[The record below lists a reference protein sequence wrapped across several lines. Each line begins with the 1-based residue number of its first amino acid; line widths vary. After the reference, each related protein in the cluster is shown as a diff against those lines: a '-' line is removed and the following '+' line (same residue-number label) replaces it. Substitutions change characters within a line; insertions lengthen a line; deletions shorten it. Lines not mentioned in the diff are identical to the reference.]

1 MACWQ
6 CGAEIDAAEL
16 FCPTC
21 DALQPPDPKTDHFAR
36 LGLERRFAQDEDEIT
51 RRHRALQR
59 KLHPDRFV
67 SRSDRARMLSL
78 QHATAL
84 NDAVRILRDPLRR
97 ADYLLRLL
105 GRDVDSD
112 EGTIKLDP
120 AFLMEV
126 FELREAIGELS
137 GIDAHVERG
146 RLERDIAGRYEKKLA
161 ALGEGLDADGERSEA
176 ELDRLAQLAA
186 QLRYLR
192 NILAEL
198 HALAG

>member
-6 CGAEIDAAEL
+6 CGADTDAAAL

-21 DALQPPDPKTDHFAR
+21 ETLQPPDPKTDHFAR
-36 LGLERRFAQDEDEIT
+36 LGLERRFAQDVDAIT
-51 RRHRALQR
+51 RAHRALQR

-67 SRSDRARMLSL
+67 SKGDRVRMLSL

-84 NDAVRILRDPLRR
+84 NDASRILRDPLRR
-97 ADYLLRLL
+97 ADYLLGLA
-105 GRDVDSD
+105 GREMDAE
-112 EGTIKLDP
+112 EGKLKLDG

-146 RLERDIAGRYEKKLA
+146 RLERDIAQRYERRLA
-161 ALGEGLDADGERSEA
+161 TLAEGLDAEGARTPE
-176 ELDRLAQLAA
+176 ELDGLAQLAA

-192 NILAEL
+192 NILQDL
-198 HALAG
+198 QALA